1 MTDRY
6 DQQSISNHPVRYIAD
21 IYAFTRLS
29 SVLFCSIRFGTCIPV
44 ERESVC
50 ENGYDLIL
58 AFTIT
63 RNRRNRYR
71 FVSWLTESNHFFD

>member
-1 MTDRY
+1 MYSGRK
-6 DQQSISNHPVRYIAD
+6 
-21 IYAFTRLS
+21 
-29 SVLFCSIRFGTCIPV
+29 
-44 ERESVC
+44 RESVC

-71 FVSWLTESNHFFD
+71 FVSWLTESNHFFDWIGHSNWVANDQKNARKWNEWKRK